1 MLALPLWY
9 RPSNSSYHAC
19 YILILTMHIQIYLLR
34 NIPVQTSIRAIIIA
48 SNIRN
53 LIHALILI
61 IIQLSKSIARFV
73 LLPFTCNCIIGC
85 ITSAWTYQRY
95 VCSFNNIGYAA
106 FIPWKCIT
114 ILFIKTLEKPE
125 GAIKNGQSRDT
136 GYIRHTRHR
145 GRRQTAPNTQHRKL
159 KWWATWT
166 SPKKKKRKKK
176 GWIQVL
182 AKGK

>member
-9 RPSNSSYHAC
+9 RPSNSSYHVC

-34 NIPVQTSIRAIIIA
+34 KIPVQTSIRAIIIA

-61 IIQLSKSIARFV
+61 IIQLSKPIARFV
-73 LLPFTCNCIIGC
+73 LLPFNCIIGC
-85 ITSAWTYQRY
+85 VTSAWTYQRY
-95 VCSFNNIGYAA
+95 VCSFNNIGYVA

-125 GAIKNGQSRDT
+125 RAIKNGQSRVT
-136 GYIRHTRHR
+136 GNIGHTRHK
-145 GRRQTAPNTQHRKL
+145 ANTNKTHN
-159 KWWATWT
+159 TEY
-166 SPKKKKRKKK
+166 
-176 GWIQVL
+176 
-182 AKGK
+182 